1 MLLTRAPLTLTRTSS
16 RRGSFDLHVLGTPPA
31 FVLSQDQTLMKV
43 SWVVS
48 DSYYLLACIFIELP
62 LCLEFIFGYVV
73 IIQMNYPLHIFG
85 VCLCSVF
92 NELRCCLLKQLL
104 YNITFDWN
112 CQQVFSTFFISFSIF
127 RLVRLELPYSIMLS
141 NTRQHFFYF
150 IFTFIIIF
158 WYLIILLFKNYYD
171 YNITIFLSL

>member
-112 CQQVFSTFFISFSIF
+112 CQQVFLLFLLLFQSFVLFAWNSLIVSCYPTLVNTFFTLILHF
-127 RLVRLELPYSIMLS
+127 LQKLQTKPLKTMLS
-141 NTRQHFFYF
+141 
-150 IFTFIIIF
+150 I
-158 WYLIILLFKNYYD
+158 
-171 YNITIFLSL
+171 